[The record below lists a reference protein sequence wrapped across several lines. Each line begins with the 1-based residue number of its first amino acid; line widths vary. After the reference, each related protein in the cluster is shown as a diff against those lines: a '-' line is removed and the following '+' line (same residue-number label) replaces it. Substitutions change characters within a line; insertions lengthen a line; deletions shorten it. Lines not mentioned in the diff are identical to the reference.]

1 MANVH
6 PSPDEE
12 SHEPS
17 GGEDHKHP
25 RDAQL
30 SEVGQPRPDYEQL
43 SADRADADG
52 SPANGH
58 GSARA
63 ADLTVITPTIVGR
76 EGALEECRDSVS
88 AQTVP
93 VEAHRVGLDK
103 LRRGPGHVRNHLL
116 SLTTTTW
123 ALFLD
128 DDDILYP
135 DYVETVLP
143 HFEDSDV
150 VYTWCDK
157 NFDYNTDI
165 PFDGPA
171 LHERNVIPV
180 TACVRVDAVREV
192 GGFPTD
198 VAYED
203 WALWLKL
210 IDNGARFTCVEER
223 KWSYR
228 RADDGRDA
236 ENNERL
242 ARGEIKPL

>member
-1 MANVH
+1 MSKVEH
-6 PSPDEE
+6 PFGESP
-12 SHEPS
+12 HEPS
-17 GGEDHKHP
+17 DERSIRPVDVAEDGQ
-25 RDAQL
+25 RRAGAQQCG
-30 SEVGQPRPDYEQL
+30 STPEDE
-43 SADRADADG
+43 DG
-52 SPANGH
+52 SSSH
-58 GSARA
+58 GRSVNQ
-63 ADLTVITPTIVGR
+63 ADLTVITPTILGR
-76 EGALEECRDSVS
+76 EDALEECKRSVQ

-93 VEAHRVGLDK
+93 VTQHRVGLDE
-103 LRRGPGHVRNHLL
+103 LRVGPGHVRNHLL
-116 SLTTTTW
+116 GDVETEW
-123 ALFLD
+123 CLFLD
-128 DDDILYP
+128 DDDVLYS
-135 DYVETVLP
+135 DYVATVAP
-143 HFEDSDV
+143 HFHDSDV

-171 LHERNVIPV
+171 LYERNVIPV
-180 TACVRVDAVREV
+180 TACVRVDAIRGV

-210 IDNGARFTCVEER
+210 LDNGARFTCIEER